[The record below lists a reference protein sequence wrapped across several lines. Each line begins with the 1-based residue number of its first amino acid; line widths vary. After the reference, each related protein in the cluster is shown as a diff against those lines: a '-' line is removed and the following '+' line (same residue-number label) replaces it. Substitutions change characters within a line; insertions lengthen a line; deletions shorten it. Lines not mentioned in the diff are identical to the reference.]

1 MLASNKI
8 DFLIVDTSS
17 QETIIQSFNNIA
29 DKLFNDYKLQ
39 INDDFYRLLDIEF
52 YFFAKGI
59 YEDVHT
65 HKSEMQLHSGKWYF
79 HKSGIDLT
87 IGNGVYHGGI
97 LLRGIMKF
105 SNNLGTKSEF
115 FEKEIH
121 GPVNIKTEITSK
133 FYGAF
138 EDKCNLFRLV
148 NIEKDRQG
156 ALMKSPSYIIKSKR
170 IGLTSKDRDI
180 NDDFLNGDFR
190 YQILLDGIKLNYSN
204 KESLVKSLLKENKMD
219 KVEAKEILGYNVKI

>member
-1 MLASNKI
+1 M
-8 DFLIVDTSS
+8 DFLQVNTTS
-17 QETIIQSFNNIA
+17 QETVIQSFNNIA

-65 HKSEMQLHSGKWYF
+65 HKSEIQLHSGKWYF

-105 SNNLGTKSEF
+105 SNNPGSKSEF

-138 EDKCNLFRLV
+138 EDKCNLFRMV

-156 ALMKSPSYIIKSKR
+156 ALMKSPSHVIKSKR
-170 IGLTSKDRDI
+170 IGLTSKAGDI
-180 NDDFLNGDFR
+180 NDSFLNGNFR
-190 YQILLDGIKLNYSN
+190 YQILLDGIAIDYKN
-204 KESLVKSLLKENKMD
+204 KESIVKELLKSGKID
-219 KVEAKEILGYNVKI
+219 KSKAKDILGYNVTI